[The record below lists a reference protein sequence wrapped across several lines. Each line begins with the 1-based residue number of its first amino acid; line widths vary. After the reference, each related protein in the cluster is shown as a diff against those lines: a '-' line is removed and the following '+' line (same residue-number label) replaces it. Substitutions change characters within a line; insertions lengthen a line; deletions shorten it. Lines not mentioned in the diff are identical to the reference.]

1 MAIKQLSVFVENK
14 AGKLLELTDI
24 LAKNNIDLRAM
35 SVADTADYGIL
46 RLILSDIDK
55 AKTILEENGNIV
67 KVTDVVGIAVSDE
80 PGSMSKVIS
89 ILSKAGIN
97 IEYMYAFVTRSKNYA
112 YVVVRVQDNEK
123 AEQIL
128 KESSI
133 KLINQEEIENM

>member
-46 RLILSDIDK
+46 RLILSNIDK
-55 AKTILEENGNIV
+55 AKRILEENDNIV

-80 PGSMSKVIS
+80 PGSMSKVVS

-128 KESSI
+128 TANSI
-133 KLINQEEIENM
+133 RLVSQEEIENM

>member
-55 AKTILEENGNIV
+55 AKRILEENDNIV

-80 PGSMSKVIS
+80 PGSMSKVVS

-128 KESSI
+128 TANSI
-133 KLINQEEIENM
+133 RLVSQEEIENM

>member
-55 AKTILEENGNIV
+55 AKRILEENDNIV

-80 PGSMSKVIS
+80 PGSMSKVVS

-97 IEYMYAFVTRSKNYA
+97 IEYMYAFVTRSKKYA

-128 KESSI
+128 TANSI
-133 KLINQEEIENM
+133 RLVSQEEIENM

>member
-55 AKTILEENGNIV
+55 AKRILEENGNIV

-80 PGSMSKVIS
+80 PGSMSKVVS

-133 KLINQEEIENM
+133 KLVNQEEIENM

>member
-55 AKTILEENGNIV
+55 AKRILEENGNIV

-123 AEQIL
+123 AEQML
-128 KESSI
+128 KENSI